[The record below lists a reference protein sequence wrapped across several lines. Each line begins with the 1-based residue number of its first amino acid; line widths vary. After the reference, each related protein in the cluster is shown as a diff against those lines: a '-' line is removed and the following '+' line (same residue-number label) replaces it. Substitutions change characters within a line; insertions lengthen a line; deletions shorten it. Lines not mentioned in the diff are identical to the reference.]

1 MAKKNL
7 NVWALAVAIVK
18 AIGPLIRGLGK
29 DSSGGK
35 KLTSDEVD
43 ELLGHIILVGSE
55 YLQDHVED

>member
-29 DSSGGK
+29 DSPGGK